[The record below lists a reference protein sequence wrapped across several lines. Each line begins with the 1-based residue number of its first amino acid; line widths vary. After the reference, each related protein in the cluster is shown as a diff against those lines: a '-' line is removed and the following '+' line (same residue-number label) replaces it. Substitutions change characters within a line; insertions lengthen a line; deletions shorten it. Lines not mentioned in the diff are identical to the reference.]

1 MIAETLCDHV
11 KVELSETASNA
22 VEGDTVPEESSTD
35 AAPEPKKFAPV
46 VIDSANGKVERLPK
60 LNLSSI
66 DDVRLEMSKVYRDMR
81 SGRIDSQLGSRLVYV
96 LGEIAKM
103 YRLGE
108 MAARIEAVERALAG
122 RSRP

>member
-1 MIAETLCDHV
+1 MRLRNDH
-11 KVELSETASNA
+11 
-22 VEGDTVPEESSTD
+22 GDTHLGGASIDAPAEPE
-35 AAPEPKKFAPV
+35 KLVPV
-46 VIDSANGKVERLPK
+46 VIDGATGLVEKLPK
-60 LNLSSI
+60 INLSSLE
-66 DDVRLEMSKVYRDMR
+66 DVRLEMAKVYRDMR

-103 YRLGE
+103 HRLGE